1 MSATTR
7 KALYGLIPA
16 AVALLTAYG
25 ILTSTLAVL
34 WGNVATLAVGFGY
47 AASRATGN
55 RFGDPEVRRY
65 LYVLAPAVVALIG
78 GYVSLDVALWTS
90 LVLAVLGAALAGLNV
105 DPDEQAGADAG
116 LDIIDAPKT
125 GKAKGVLRTAMASLT
140 ALILT
145 GAALLVGPAAPAAS
159 AASTADTLGCRY
171 ERGGSRWFGGEWVT
185 VRCSGSKFTGK
196 NQGRYIFRVWA
207 VCDRV
212 GWQADVKRN
221 GPWTHGNGT
230 SGRVCGAIGDWEIK
244 RYGVEWRKA

>member
-47 AASRATGN
+47 AASRATGT

-105 DPDEQAGADAG
+105 DPDEQNGGEGLAVLDQGADEDDSPRRA
-116 LDIIDAPKT
+116 LRVA
-125 GKAKGVLRTAMASLT
+125 VL
-140 ALILT
+140 ALIAPLFIT
-145 GAALLVGPAAPAAS
+145 IGLALPTSAAS